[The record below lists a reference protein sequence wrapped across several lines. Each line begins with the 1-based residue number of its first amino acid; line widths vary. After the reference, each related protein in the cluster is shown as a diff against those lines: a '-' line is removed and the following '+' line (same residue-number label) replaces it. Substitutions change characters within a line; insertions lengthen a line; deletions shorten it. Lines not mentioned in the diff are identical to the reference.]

1 MAEKQVMTMSN
12 DLRGWGVGLLIM
24 GVLHF
29 FIPLFA
35 AQWGVVLIV
44 LGILSLIITHRG
56 MFIALGGALILV
68 GLMNLVGSFEAG
80 PGLWSVF
87 GCLQVYWGVKEIA
100 KFGKYGK
107 EQEVESMEALE
118 ALEGK

>member
-1 MAEKQVMTMSN
+1 
-12 DLRGWGVGLLIM
+12 M

-87 GCLQVYWGVKEIA
+87 GCLQVYWGIQEII
-100 KFGKYGK
+100 KFRKYANDQEAESVI
-107 EQEVESMEALE
+107 EQEV
-118 ALEGK
+118 LEGEPGK

>member
-1 MAEKQVMTMSN
+1 
-12 DLRGWGVGLLIM
+12 M

-56 MFIALGGALILV
+56 MFIALGGALILF

-87 GCLQVYWGVKEIA
+87 GCLQVYWGIKEIA

-107 EQEVESMEALE
+107 EQEAESMEALE